1 MVVTLIIPTDS
12 LGTSSISILQGGGF
26 CPGGRSN
33 NQKRSTVWSSVL
45 GALSSL
51 GLALEQDELPPGTED
66 LRLVTLVYQG
76 WEWEDLGLKRGHGP
90 QATQGVGSC

>member
-1 MVVTLIIPTDS
+1 M
-12 LGTSSISILQGGGF
+12 
-26 CPGGRSN
+26 
-33 NQKRSTVWSSVL
+33 L

-51 GLALEQDELPPGTED
+51 GLALEQDEPPPGTED

-76 WEWEDLGLKRGHGP
+76 WEWEDLGLKRGRGP